1 MRPSRLAA
9 SILLAFML
17 LGAASTAH
25 AAEAFLGKWKL
36 SKVFDKDG
44 KPAPMK
50 ELEGGGMAWYFKPKG
65 VALLRIW
72 KGEDITEVKTIW
84 EAKGDQLTTYE
95 DDNANTV
102 TWKVKGKTLS
112 LTKAGH
118 TLVFTR
124 RK

>member
-1 MRPSRLAA
+1 MRPSRLAVSLVFA
-9 SILLAFML
+9 LVV
-17 LGAASTAH
+17 AAATTAH

-36 SKVFDKDG
+36 TRVIDKDG

-65 VALLRIW
+65 VALLRVW
-72 KGEDITEVKTIW
+72 KGDDITEVKTIW
-84 EAKGDQLTTYE
+84 ERKGDQLTTYE

-112 LTKAGH
+112 LSKDGVTLEFTK
-118 TLVFTR
+118 